1 VHYNFVTRE
10 EMEKMIGQNA
20 FVEHAEYS
28 GNHYGTSKAAVR
40 KVVEDGRVWA

>member
-1 VHYNFVTRE
+1 
-10 EMEKMIGQNA
+10 MEKLIADSA

-40 KVVEDGRVWA
+40 KVIGDGRVCFHAD